1 MNQNQKILIF
11 DSSTIISLAL
21 NNLLYLLERLHEKF
35 NGKFIITEEVRN
47 EIIEKPLQIKRFE
60 LEALMIAQLFKKGIL
75 EMPESVQISSKETRE
90 RTFKILE
97 LANRSFMAQG
107 EWIKLLSSGEGSCF
121 ALGEI
126 LKNKNIEY
134 VLVIDE
140 RTARM
145 LSEKP
150 ENLRRLFEKKL
161 HTPVKMNANNLS
173 IFANSKILRSA
184 ELCYIAYKKNL
195 VGIEDGIQLIDA
207 MLYGARY
214 KGCAISTQEIEEI
227 KKLV

>member
-1 MNQNQKILIF
+1 MKVIIF
-11 DSSTIISLAL
+11 DSSTVISLAL
-21 NNLLYLLERLHEKF
+21 NNLLYILERLRENF
-35 NGKFIITEEVRN
+35 DGKFIITEEVRH
-47 EIIEKPLQIKRFE
+47 EIIERPLQIKRFE
-60 LEALMIAQLFKKGIL
+60 LEALMITQLLRKGVL
-75 EMPESVQISSKETRE
+75 EMPESIQISSGEIRE

-134 VLVIDE
+134 ALAIDE

-150 ENLRRLFEKKL
+150 DNLRRLLEKKL
-161 HTPVKMNANNLS
+161 HTSVKMSTDNLS
-173 IFANSKILRSA
+173 VFSNSKILRSS

-207 MLYGARY
+207 MIYGAKY
-214 KGCAISTQEIEEI
+214 KGCAISAREIEEI
-227 KKLV
+227 KRLV